1 MQVGTTVSVY
11 CSDASLRKNEQEGT
25 LMTRKFVGVCSLVI
39 LIAVAMLPDLAD
51 ASWSPFNYE
60 GGDGVNYYGIH
71 EGNVYLHLGL
81 PSDKQARKL
90 ARKLNKVL
98 SKDTGFY
105 DPGSGPCHDPKPGTQ
120 C

>member
-1 MQVGTTVSVY
+1 
-11 CSDASLRKNEQEGT
+11 
-25 LMTRKFVGVCSLVI
+25 MTRKFVGACSLVI
-39 LIAVAMLPDLAD
+39 LIAVARPPDLAG
-51 ASWSPFNYE
+51 AIYTPFNYE